1 MKKKKYKGVSMEVL
15 KWAVEQECISKRID
29 VFLAE
34 ELEEM
39 DYTISRSRIQKLAE
53 QQYLKVNDKNVKSN
67 YKLKPKD
74 IIALTIPDAEPVE
87 ILPENIDIDILYE
100 DKDVIVVNKPQ
111 GMVVH
116 PAAGHM
122 TGTLVNAL
130 LYHCRGQLS
139 GINGEQLPG
148 IVHRI
153 DKDTSGVLMVAKT
166 DKAHQS
172 LALQLAEHSIT
183 RKYHA
188 IVLNG
193 MKEQQGTVDKPIG
206 RNTQYR
212 KKMAV
217 TEKNSRNAVTHYRVL
232 QKLGNYTYI
241 EAQLETGRTHQI
253 RVHMAYIGHPLLG
266 DTVYGSKRQPFLLQG
281 QTLHAKIL
289 GFIHPSTNQYME
301 FETPLPEYFSKII
314 TKLEMRI

>member
-1 MKKKKYKGVSMEVL
+1 MEVL

-74 IIALTIPDAEPVE
+74 IIALTIPDVEPVE

-116 PAAGHM
+116 PAPGHM

-139 GINGEQLPG
+139 GINGEQRPG

-183 RKYHA
+183 RKYHT
-188 IVLNG
+188 IGLNG

-266 DTVYGSKRQPFLLQG
+266 DTVYGSKKQPFLLQG